1 MNSDKNRLLRDQTL
15 FSASSEDVLSW
26 ASDMLRIAEYKA
38 GDHICFQGDPM
49 SPLVL
54 LMSGQ
59 LRALNVSE
67 NGVEIPMGMINPGQ
81 STGESAIVQGLPILA
96 NIGVVRKSIVGLFN
110 RADARKLL
118 SEPSISRAL
127 NAKLALQLSHLVE
140 RHASQGLPRADA
152 RISAVIESA
161 ISGAKN
167 DEFPLIELPNQA
179 TMAAMAKVSRE
190 TVSRVLKSLEL
201 SGVIAKV
208 GRQVRV
214 RDRTKLH
221 SLTIG

>member
-1 MNSDKNRLLRDQTL
+1 M
-15 FSASSEDVLSW
+15 E
-26 ASDMLRIAEYKA
+26 
-38 GDHICFQGDPM
+38 
-49 SPLVL
+49 
-54 LMSGQ
+54 
-59 LRALNVSE
+59 
-67 NGVEIPMGMINPGQ
+67 MINPGQ
-81 STGESAIVQGLPILA
+81 STGEWAIVQGLPILA

-118 SEPSISRAL
+118 SEPSVSRAL
-127 NAKLALQLSHLVE
+127 NVKMALQLGHFVE

-152 RISAVIESA
+152 RISAIIESA
-161 ISGAKN
+161 IGDAKN

-179 TMAAMAKVSRE
+179 SIAAMAKVSRE
-190 TVSRVLKSLEL
+190 TVSRVLKSLEFR
-201 SGVIAKV
+201 GVIAKE